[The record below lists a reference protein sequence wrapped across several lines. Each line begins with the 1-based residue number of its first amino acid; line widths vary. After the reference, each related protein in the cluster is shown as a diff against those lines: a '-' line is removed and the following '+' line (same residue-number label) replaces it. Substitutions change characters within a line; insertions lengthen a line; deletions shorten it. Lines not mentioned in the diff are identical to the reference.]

1 MTQRRDMQSLF
12 EAGQATGDFLTATKV
27 EGTIGL
33 CLSGGGYRAMLY
45 HLGALKRL
53 NDIGLLSRLAEIASV
68 SGGSIT
74 AGALAHAWPRLEFRA
89 DGVASKFEEEVAAPI
104 MYLAGVGV
112 DVRAILFGLL
122 PWRTAADGVAEAYDR
137 HLFHGATLQDLPD
150 RPRFTFMATN
160 LQTGS
165 AWRFAKDY
173 AADFRVGRIVRPAFS
188 LARVVAASSAF
199 PPLLSPARFSFA
211 GHVVEPTAGADLHR
225 PPFTEGVVLT
235 DGGVY
240 DNLGLER
247 VWKRCRT
254 VLVSNAGKTVPE
266 IGKPTGRWIGQA
278 YRTLNIVLQ
287 QAEHSRRRILFGMGN
302 LGQRSVVYWSI
313 DTPNSYYGPA
323 AVNDLGDDANCRA
336 ASIAT
341 RLTRLP
347 AEQITLLMRAGYENC
362 RAALHARGH
371 DGADRPLRTGTN
383 A

>member
-1 MTQRRDMQSLF
+1 MTRRRDIQSLF
-12 EAGQATGDFLTATKV
+12 EAGQASGDFLTATKV
-27 EGTIGL
+27 EDTIGL

-74 AGALAHAWPRLEFRA
+74 AGVLAHAWPRLQFDEA
-89 DGVASKFEEEVAAPI
+89 GVAGNFEEEVAAPI
-104 MYLAGVGV
+104 TSFARVGV
-112 DVRAILFGLL
+112 DIRAALFGLL

-137 HLFHGATLQDLPD
+137 HLFRGATLQDLPD
-150 RPRFTFMATN
+150 SPRFTFMATN

-165 AWRFAKDY
+165 GWRFAKDY
-173 AADFRVGRIVRPAFS
+173 AADFRIGRIVRPTFT
-188 LARVVAASSAF
+188 LARVVAASSSF
-199 PPLLSPARFSFA
+199 PPFLSPARFSLA
-211 GHVVEPTAGADLHR
+211 GHVVEPTDGADLHR

-247 VWKRCRT
+247 IWKRCRT
-254 VLVSNAGKTVPE
+254 VFVSNGGKTVPE
-266 IGKPTGRWIGQA
+266 IGKPTGRWIGQVH
-278 YRTLNIVLQ
+278 RTLNIVLQ

-302 LGQRSVVYWSI
+302 LGQRVVVYWSI
-313 DTPNSYYGPA
+313 DTPSSYYGWVAANDLADEGCRCAA
-323 AVNDLGDDANCRA
+323 AVP
-336 ASIAT
+336 T
-341 RLTRLP
+341 RLARLSDH
-347 AEQITLLMRAGYENC
+347 QITLLVRAGHENC
-362 RAALHARGH
+362 RAALYARGY

>member
-1 MTQRRDMQSLF
+1 MQSLF

-27 EGTIGL
+27 EDTMGL

-45 HLGALKRL
+45 HLGALRRL
-53 NDIGLLSRLAEIASV
+53 NEIGFLSRLSEIASV

-74 AGALAHAWPRLEFRA
+74 AGVLAHAWPRLTFGN
-89 DGVASKFEEEVAAPI
+89 DGVASNFEEEVAAPI
-104 MYLAGVGV
+104 TRLAGIGI
-112 DVRAILFGLL
+112 DARAILLGLL
-122 PWRTAADGVAEAYDR
+122 PGRTAADGVAEAYDR

-165 AWRFAKDY
+165 AWRFAKVY
-173 AADFRVGRIVRPAFS
+173 AADFRIGRIVRPAFA

-211 GHVVEPTAGADLHR
+211 GHVVEPMHGADLNR
-225 PPFTEGVVLT
+225 PPFTDGVVLT

-254 VLVSNAGKTVPE
+254 ILVSNGGKTVPE
-266 IGKPTGRWIGQA
+266 IGRPTGRWIGQA

-302 LGQRSVVYWSI
+302 LDQRAVVYWSI
-313 DTPNSYYGPA
+313 DTPCSHYGA
-323 AVNDLGDDANCRA
+323 AANDLGDEDNRCA
-336 ASIAT
+336 AAVAT
-341 RLTRLP
+341 RLARLP
-347 AEQITLLMRAGYENC
+347 DQKIVLLQRAGYENC
-362 RAALHARGH
+362 RAALHARGY
-371 DGADRPLRTGTN
+371 DEADRRLRSGTN